1 MADLAAELTCPI
13 CLDIFKDPVTLR
25 CGHNFCWK
33 CIDHALDS
41 KRSRVYMCP
50 QCRKRFKERPALT
63 KNTNLSNIAEQFH
76 SAQPDN
82 DDPEIF
88 CNYCDLPSPAIKT
101 CMQCETSM
109 CERHLRS
116 HNRSVRHTL
125 IDPTTSL
132 AKRRCPIH
140 NKILG
145 YYCTVDGTC
154 ICLSCA
160 MAKEH
165 WEHQVDPLMEASE
178 KKKEEL
184 RKILGAMNVKTE
196 ETERKVQ
203 TLQEEIRK
211 VQEKANV
218 VTRRVQDRFRLIVR
232 ELQVLEET
240 LIRDIFQMKEQQLNA
255 YNELISDL
263 QKQNVELLKSKCHIE
278 ELCNMTDPYIVLQEK
293 QSGVGSSCDSIEEE
307 RRPKLL
313 HNAGGLD
320 LHPISKTLQIGLG
333 DIMEGL
339 NFWFYTQKPAN
350 IYLDINSASHHLQM
364 SDDLK
369 TVTYVESH
377 HNLPDKDERFG
388 GDQVISTRSFSSGR
402 HYWEVEIRDSENWG
416 VGVCYS
422 SMDRKGDQSRLG
434 CNNKSWCLQRSHN
447 GLVAEHNGHSCSLPY
462 RTFCSR
468 VRVYLDYN
476 NGRLSFY
483 EVSDAVKHVYTIS
496 TTFTE
501 PLHAAFMVQNN
512 WLRIKNWEE
521 RLKSA

>member
-33 CIDHALDS
+33 CIDCALDS
-41 KRSRVYMCP
+41 RFYMCP
-50 QCRKRFKERPALT
+50 QCRKRFKGQPVLT
-63 KNTNLSNIAEQFH
+63 KNANLRNIAEQFH
-76 SAQPDN
+76 SAQPD
-82 DDPEIF
+82 DDNVDVF
-88 CNYCDLPSPAIKT
+88 CNYCDLSSPAVKV
-101 CMQCETSM
+101 CLQCETSM

-125 IDPTTSL
+125 IDPTSSL

-165 WEHQVDPLMEASE
+165 REHQVDPLTEASE

-184 RKILGAMNVKTE
+184 RKFLGAMNAKTE

-203 TLQEEIRK
+203 TLEEEMRK
-211 VQEKANV
+211 IQEKADV
-218 VTRRVQDRFRLIVR
+218 VTRRVQDLFRVIGR

-240 LIRDIFQMKEQQLNA
+240 LISDIFLMKDQQLRS
-255 YNELISDL
+255 YTDLIQDL
-263 QKQNVELLKSKCHIE
+263 EKQKEEMFKNKRHIE
-278 ELCNMTDPYIVLQEK
+278 ELCKMTDPYIVLQEE
-293 QSGVGSSCDSIEEE
+293 QSCGPMEEE
-307 RRPKLL
+307 IRPKPL

-320 LHPISKTLQIGLG
+320 VHPISKTLQIGLE
-333 DIMEGL
+333 DIMKGL
-339 NFWFYTQKPAN
+339 NIWFYIQKPAN
-350 IYLDINSASHHLQM
+350 ICLDINSAAHHLQV

-377 HNLPDKDERFG
+377 HNLPDKEERFG
-388 GDQVISTRSFSSGR
+388 GNQVICSGSFSSGR
-402 HYWEVEIRDSENWG
+402 HYWEVEIKDSENWG
-416 VGVCYS
+416 VGVCYP

-434 CNNKSWCLQRSHN
+434 CNSKSWCLRRSDN
-447 GLVAEHNGHSCSLPY
+447 GLVAEHNGHWCSLPY
-462 RTFCSR
+462 RTSCSR
-468 VRVYLDYN
+468 VRVYLDYRD
-476 NGRLSFY
+476 GRLSFY
-483 EVSDAVKHVYTIS
+483 EVGYAVKHLYTFS
-496 TTFTE
+496 ATFTE

-512 WLRIKNWEE
+512 WLRIGNKD
-521 RLKSA
+521 